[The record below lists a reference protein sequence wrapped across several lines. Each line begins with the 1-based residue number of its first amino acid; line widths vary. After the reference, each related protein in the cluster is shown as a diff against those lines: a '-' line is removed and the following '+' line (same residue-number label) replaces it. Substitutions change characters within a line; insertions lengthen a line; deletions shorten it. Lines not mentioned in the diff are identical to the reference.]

1 SKQPHPSSPR
11 RHCPVWVRTRPPRTA
26 EEGSC
31 RRCPAC
37 SRRRCSPA
45 RAPSHS
51 RDHLIDLEGQAR
63 QAERIQL
70 AVLDGG
76 SQQVPQIG
84 GVLFDTLHG
93 HTDNTCLVSLAGE
106 LDLVGRLAG
115 GLKVNESDR
124 LGGGSHQVGL
134 LSLRWWW
141 ARRCAR
147 LPRQSAS
154 PHFVIRASLIAWASL
169 SFSSSA
175 SLRLSLASRLALASV
190 TASLPSVFQTS
201 PRRAR

>member
-1 SKQPHPSSPR
+1 MTPGPCTCSWPPRGRAARSKQPHPSSPR

-76 SQQVPQIG
+76 SQKVPQIG
-84 GVLFDTLHG
+84 GVLIDTLHG
-93 HTDNTCLVSLAGE
+93 QTDNTCLVCLAGY
-106 LDLVGRLAG
+106 R
-115 GLKVNESDR
+115 N
-124 LGGGSHQVGL
+124 LGGRPATGYK
-134 LSLRWWW
+134 
-141 ARRCAR
+141 CN
-147 LPRQSAS
+147 
-154 PHFVIRASLIAWASL
+154 I
-169 SFSSSA
+169 
-175 SLRLSLASRLALASV
+175 
-190 TASLPSVFQTS
+190 
-201 PRRAR
+201 